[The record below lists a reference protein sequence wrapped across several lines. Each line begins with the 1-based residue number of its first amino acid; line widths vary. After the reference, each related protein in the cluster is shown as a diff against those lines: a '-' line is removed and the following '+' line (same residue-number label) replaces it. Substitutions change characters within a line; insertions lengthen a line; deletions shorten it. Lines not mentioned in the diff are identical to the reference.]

1 MLFTQVLLVLG
12 CGVEFDYRRIFCQCP
27 DLQASSKQVGENGVS
42 SVPGIGKSNN
52 LSSLMGHACVA
63 CFLLSRPFCKSPCN
77 NGFIFEILCS

>member
-12 CGVEFDYRRIFCQCP
+12 CGVEFDFRRVF
-27 DLQASSKQVGENGVS
+27 LSVSRFASSKRVGENGVS

-63 CFLLSRPFCKSPCN
+63 CFLLSRPF
-77 NGFIFEILCS
+77 